1 MVSGMGEGTKDLQ
14 DAVGAAPPAEFE
26 ALSAEHRAA
35 LAALVESAAARRAQL
50 MDEAIE
56 ESLRHLP
63 VVLRNTVRRTLGV

>member
-1 MVSGMGEGTKDLQ
+1 MVSRMGEGTKDLH
-14 DAVGAAPPAEFE
+14 DAVGATPPAEFD
-26 ALSAEHRAA
+26 ALSAPQRAA

-63 VVLRNTVRRTLGV
+63 VLLRSTVRRTLGV